1 MRGVSLSHK
10 PTRDKWRASP
20 LGRFHSMNK
29 LSITGMNSS
38 SSSDE
43 IPLLLKD
50 SQTHPLNSHAVQ
62 HERSGAAEH
71 GSGGRTWGIVDLD
84 QRSALI
90 LAAST
95 FCVCCRSIIQSS
107 TVS

>member
-1 MRGVSLSHK
+1 MSLSHK

-62 HERSGAAEH
+62 HERSG
-71 GSGGRTWGIVDLD
+71 R
-84 QRSALI
+84 QRMEVERGDHRSR
-90 LAAST
+90 ST
-95 FCVCCRSIIQSS
+95 FGVDSCSIDILRLLSEHHS
-107 TVS
+107 EFDGKLKTKP